1 MLCDRNQERL
11 PASSYSI
18 LIIDNS
24 NIGYIGM
31 RIKLKQKDDTGVD
44 SNQTDKSEKK
54 YGELSRVTYILEGF
68 LSYPIFKER
77 PL

>member
-1 MLCDRNQERL
+1 MLCDRNQEIL

-44 SNQTDKSEKK
+44 SNQTDKSEK
-54 YGELSRVTYILEGF
+54 TTEG
-68 LSYPIFKER
+68 
-77 PL
+77 